1 MISRDEFILPAP
13 IESLTY
19 EGRKLRVWT
28 KYRME
33 VLHDQC
39 EELEILR
46 QKAEEERGVLGQEDR
61 RLVECQLCSRG

>member
-1 MISRDEFILPAP
+1 
-13 IESLTY
+13 
-19 EGRKLRVWT
+19 
-28 KYRME
+28 ME